1 VPDGPAPDLGRPR
14 RVHIVGIGGAG
25 MSAIATVLLAM
36 GHAVS
41 GSDAAASDRLRR
53 LAGSGAQVHVGHDAR
68 WVGDADVVAVS
79 TAIPASNAEVVEAGR
94 RGLQVWRR
102 SDVLSAICAQRRTIA
117 VAGTHG
123 KTTTSAMLAVV
134 LLGAGLRPSYIIGGD
149 IVGTGPG
156 AAWDTGGEW
165 LVVEAD
171 ESDGTF
177 LALGAE
183 AVVVTS
189 VEPDHLDFY
198 GDEEAMRAAFVRFV
212 DGAAGAKVLC
222 ADDDGAV
229 RLAASLRGA
238 DSGSPAAVGV
248 GAVTTYGT
256 NADSMVRIEEVAVG
270 RAGSR
275 FSLRFAGATLGP
287 IEVAA
292 PGLHNVRNAAAALAM
307 AHALGVPWQEAQGA
321 LGAYR
326 GVGRRFERRGET
338 DGVTFIDDYGHLP
351 GEVAATL
358 AAATAGKWDR
368 VVVVFQPHRYSR
380 TEALWRDF
388 AGAFRGADVLLVT
401 DIYPAGEPPRAG
413 ITGRLI
419 ADAVLAAHPTAD
431 VRYTATLD
439 EATGELR
446 HLLRPGDLCLTLGA
460 GDLTTLPDRFVGPRT
475 DSRD

>member
-1 VPDGPAPDLGRPR
+1 MPDGSAPDLGRPR
-14 RVHIVGIGGAG
+14 RVHLVGIGGAG
-25 MSAIATVLLAM
+25 MSAIASVLMAM
-36 GHAVS
+36 GHAVT
-41 GSDAAASDRLRR
+41 GSDAAVSDRLHR
-53 LAGSGAQVHVGHDAR
+53 LAASGARVHVGHDAR

-79 TAIPASNAEVVEAGR
+79 TAIPASNVEVVESDR
-94 RGLQVWRR
+94 RGLRVWRR
-102 SDVLSAICAQRRTIA
+102 SQVLAAICAQRRTIA

-123 KTTTSAMLAVV
+123 KTTTSAMLAVI
-134 LLGAGLRPSYIIGGD
+134 LAGAGLRPSYIIGGD
-149 IVGTGPG
+149 IKGIGPG
-156 AAWDTGGEW
+156 AAWDRDGEW

-198 GDEEAMRAAFVRFV
+198 GGEAALRAAFVRFV

-222 ADDDGAV
+222 ADDDGAMQ
-229 RLAASLRGA
+229 LGASLGGA
-238 DSGSPAAVGV
+238 GSGAPAAAGP

-256 NADSMVRIEEVAVG
+256 DLSSMVRVEEVAIG

-275 FSLRFAGATLGP
+275 FWLRVVGDTIGP

-292 PGLHNVRNAAAALAM
+292 PGLHNVRNAAAALTM
-307 AHALGVPWQEAQGA
+307 AHAVGVPWETAQGA

-326 GVGRRFERRGET
+326 GVGRRFERRG
-338 DGVTFIDDYGHLP
+338 DAGGVTFVDDYGHLP

-380 TEALWRDF
+380 TETLWRDF
-388 AGAFRGADVLLVT
+388 ADAFCDADVLLVT

-439 EATGELR
+439 DATGELR
-446 HLLRPGDLCLTLGA
+446 PLLRPGDLCLTLGA
-460 GDLTTLPDRFVGPRT
+460 GDLTTLPDRFVGPKS